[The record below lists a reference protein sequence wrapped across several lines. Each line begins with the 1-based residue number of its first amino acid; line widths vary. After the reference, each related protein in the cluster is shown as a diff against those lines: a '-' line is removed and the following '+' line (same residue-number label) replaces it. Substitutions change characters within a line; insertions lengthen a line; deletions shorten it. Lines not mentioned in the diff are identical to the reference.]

1 KVPPPN
7 VGPTTHTL
15 TIGGAN
21 YETYYV
27 DTPATSTIGTLMNG
41 EGRVFA
47 GPRDDPF
54 YVDLGAV
61 FDLAQ
66 VRPVLGLLGG
76 KTLGG
81 TGPKV
86 CTACTPRDSVRFQN
100 VHAIVLE
107 IPGVKANGGAAIVAA
122 PNAAQVVGVWASA
135 SRRKTMIRRY
145 DGREDHMGPWQRVSR
160 LGIPL
165 INETVIGLQ

>member
-86 CTACTPRDSVRFQN
+86 CTACTPRDSVRYQN
-100 VHAIVLE
+100 VHAITLE
-107 IPGVKANGGAAIVAA
+107 IPGIKANGGTAVTAGPSVK
-122 PNAAQVVGVWASA
+122 QTVGVWASA
-135 SRRKTMIRRY
+135 SRRKVRVLRA
-145 DGREDHMGPWQRVSR
+145 DGSEDSYGPWRRVSR
-160 LGIPL
+160 LGL
-165 INETVIGLQ
+165 